1 LKKTH
6 PTPDTSRPFGASGIS
21 SPKKNRLTGSLFW
34 KLSAVFLVVLTLVGA
49 AYIWLT
55 FFTSE
60 MYFAETSQRL
70 NADLAQHVV
79 DEIQPIIN
87 GEPNQEA
94 LAEIFHD
101 VMVVNPAVEVYL
113 LDSTGTIMA
122 FDAPPEKVKA
132 KNVSLDP
139 VEEFLSSGS
148 SHMVLGDNPRNAD
161 RPRVF
166 SAAPVLVD
174 GRRAGYI
181 YVILRGEEYD
191 SAADRIRESHILLLA
206 LQGLALSLVAAGIIG
221 LVALALVT
229 RKLRRISRTVQA
241 FKEGDY
247 SQRFE
252 TTSDDELD
260 RLGGTF
266 NDMAETI
273 EATLD
278 QLKHADALRRE
289 LIANV
294 SHDLRT
300 PLASMQGYIETVL
313 MKNGTLQPG
322 ERDEFLRIVLGGTER
337 LSKLVEELFE
347 LSKLEA
353 RQTRPRPEDFSL
365 PELLN
370 DVIQK
375 FGPLAE
381 RHAVTIS
388 ADFPERLPPVHAD
401 LGLIERALQN
411 LLENAVKYN
420 RQGGRVRVRVER
432 SNGKVRTLVIDTG
445 IGIPEKDLPHV
456 FDRFYRSRRSGTAA
470 GAGLGLAI
478 TKKILEAHGETVSVE
493 SEVGSG
499 TTFSFQ
505 LSCTS

>member
-1 LKKTH
+1 M
-6 PTPDTSRPFGASGIS
+6 
-21 SPKKNRLTGSLFW
+21 
-34 KLSAVFLVVLTLVGA
+34 VLTLVGA

-79 DEIQPIIN
+79 NEIQPIIN
-87 GEPNQEA
+87 GKPNQEA

-113 LDSTGTIMA
+113 LDSTGRIMS

-132 KNVSLDP
+132 ERVSLDP
-139 VEEFLSSGS
+139 VEEFLGSGS
-148 SHMVLGDNPRNAD
+148 SHMVLGDNPRNTEK
-161 RPRVF
+161 PRVF
-166 SAAPVLVD
+166 SAAPVLVE
-174 GRRAGYI
+174 GKRAGYI

-191 SAADRIRESHILLLA
+191 SAADRIRDSHILSLA
-206 LQGLALSLVAAGIIG
+206 FRGLALSLVAAGIIG
-221 LVALALVT
+221 LAALALVT

-247 SQRFE
+247 SQRFR

-260 RLGGTF
+260 RLGSTF
-266 NDMAETI
+266 NEMAETI
-273 EATLD
+273 EGTLD

-353 RQTRPRPEDFSL
+353 RQTRPRPESFSL

-375 FGPLAE
+375 FSPLAE
-381 RHAVTIS
+381 RHAVSIDV
-388 ADFPERLPPVHAD
+388 DFPERLPPVHAD
-401 LGLIERALQN
+401 LGLIERVLQN

-420 RQGGRVRVRVER
+420 RQGGTVRVRLER
-432 SNGKVRTLVIDTG
+432 SNGGVKVSIADSG

-456 FDRFYRSRRSGTAA
+456 FDRFYRSRRSGTTS

-478 TKKILEAHGETVSVE
+478 TKKILEAHGEAISVE
-493 SEVGSG
+493 SEVNAG
-499 TTFSFQ
+499 TRFSFQ
-505 LSCTS
+505 LNLDRAVRSGA